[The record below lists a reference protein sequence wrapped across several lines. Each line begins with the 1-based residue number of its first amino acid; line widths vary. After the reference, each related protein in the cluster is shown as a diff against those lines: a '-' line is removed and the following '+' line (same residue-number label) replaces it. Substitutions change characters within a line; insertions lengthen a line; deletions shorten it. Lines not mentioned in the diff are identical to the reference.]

1 MVKWQATESLS
12 VGCWPAAAPQWRAA
26 PRTVGYGDIIS
37 ISAEARLVAV
47 FESVAGVFLLAF
59 LVARLVA
66 LSRGEEDYRHPA
78 RTQAGIP
85 QVPNIPQEQ
94 RRCVSRRT
102 C

>member
-1 MVKWQATESLS
+1 VCLVTLL
-12 VGCWPAAAPQWRAA
+12 PADLVFFRFM
-26 PRTVGYGDIIS
+26 TLTTLGYGDIIS

-66 LSRGEEDYRHPA
+66 LSRAEEDYRHPA
-78 RTQAGIP
+78 RTRAGIP